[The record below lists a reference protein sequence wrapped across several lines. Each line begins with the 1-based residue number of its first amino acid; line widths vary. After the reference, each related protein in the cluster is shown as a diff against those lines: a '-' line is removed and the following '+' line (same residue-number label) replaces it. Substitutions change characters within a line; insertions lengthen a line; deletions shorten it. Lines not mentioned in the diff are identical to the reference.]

1 MDTTER
7 PTIMVVDDDR
17 DLLKSLSFLLE
28 HFGFKVDAR
37 ETPPNWIDLQAV
49 HPSLLF
55 MDVEVKGHD
64 GAQVCKSIKENL
76 CDWNL
81 PVVLISGHPEEQLE
95 REAMDCHADAILPK
109 PFTTGAFKRMAEH
122 FAGGQV
128 GAKAAC

>member
-55 MDVEVKGHD
+55 MDIEGMGHN
-64 GAQVCKSIKENL
+64 GALVCRSIKENL
-76 CDWNL
+76 CDWKL
-81 PVVLISGHPEEQLE
+81 PVVLISGHPEEQLQ
-95 REAMDCHADAILPK
+95 REAHLCHADAILPK
-109 PFTTGAFKRMAEH
+109 PFTTGAFKRLAEH
-122 FAGGQV
+122 FAGGHLD
-128 GAKAAC
+128 GKAVC

>member
-1 MDTTER
+1 MDTTQR

-28 HFGFKVDAR
+28 HFGFNVDAR
-37 ETPPNWIDLQAV
+37 DTPPNWIDLQAV

-55 MDVEVKGHD
+55 LDVEVMGHD

-76 CDWNL
+76 CDWKL
-81 PVVLISGHPEEQLE
+81 PVVLISGHSEEQLQ
-95 REAMDCHADAILPK
+95 REANFCHADAILPK

-122 FAGGQV
+122 FAGGQQ
-128 GAKAAC
+128 GGKAVC